1 VYQRDTYRRSHC
13 HRWHQRWREPV
24 TLETSP
30 AFHSPPRR
38 RGAGAGCPWAGSR
51 APVGFKFSRLAVR
64 PDCGGYRV
72 SVDVTNTGN
81 RTGADVAQLYVGDP
95 AATGDA
101 MTRKPV
107 IAARLALAGVLAS
120 TVLAST
126 AAITLPAVAVPA
138 NTALAST
145 APAAPAAS
153 AHPGPGLVVRTD
165 RGLVEG
171 MNAEGTDQFL
181 GIQYAAPPAGALRWA
196 AHNPHVRS
204 APAPLPPPGAPR
216 EGVPPARPPA
226 GRASGRRRPT
236 AAGAPSWPAA
246 TARGRTT
253 RTASTSTCTRHRAR
267 TAAPPAP
274 AMITG
279 GCRCS
284 S

>member
-1 VYQRDTYRRSHC
+1 
-13 HRWHQRWREPV
+13 
-24 TLETSP
+24 
-30 AFHSPPRR
+30 
-38 RGAGAGCPWAGSR
+38 
-51 APVGFKFSRLAVR
+51 
-64 PDCGGYRV
+64 
-72 SVDVTNTGN
+72 
-81 RTGADVAQLYVGDP
+81 VAQLYVGDP

-196 AHNPHVRS
+196 A
-204 APAPLPPPGAPR
+204 PPPGSHSAFS
-216 EGVPPARPPA
+216 GPPPPPGRPLGGHPGGDVLRRPVRPA
-226 GRASGRRRPT
+226 GQRQRPAGGQRGLPLPQRVHATGRERRRHPRQ
-236 AAGAPSWPAA
+236 P
-246 TARGRTT
+246 
-253 RTASTSTCTRHRAR
+253 
-267 TAAPPAP
+267 
-274 AMITG
+274 
-279 GCRCS
+279 
-284 S
+284 

>member
-181 GIQYAAPPAGALRWA
+181 GIQYAAPPEGPPWW
-196 AHNPHVRS
+196 P
-204 APAPLPPPGAPR
+204 PPPPG
-216 EGVPPARPPA
+216 RPLGGHPGGDVLRRPVRPA
-226 GRASGRRRPT
+226 GQRQRPAGGQRGLPLPQRVHATGRERRRHPRQ
-236 AAGAPSWPAA
+236 P
-246 TARGRTT
+246 
-253 RTASTSTCTRHRAR
+253 
-267 TAAPPAP
+267 
-274 AMITG
+274 
-279 GCRCS
+279 
-284 S
+284 

>member
-1 VYQRDTYRRSHC
+1 MGRLSRPGRPQVLPPGRAASTAAATGSASM
-13 HRWHQRWREPV
+13 
-24 TLETSP
+24 SP
-30 AFHSPPRR
+30 IPGIEGSR
-38 RGAGAGCPWAGSR
+38 RGATLRRRSSGDGR
-51 APVGFKFSRLAVR
+51 ARRAAQGVPASHLAA
-64 PDCGGYRV
+64 P
-72 SVDVTNTGN
+72 
-81 RTGADVAQLYVGDP
+81 ADHPGRRYIQP
-95 AATGDA
+95 AAGRARGGDA

-120 TVLAST
+120 AVLAST

-138 NTALAST
+138 SKTLAST

-153 AHPGPGLVVRTD
+153 AHPGHGLVVRTD
-165 RGLVEG
+165 RGLVQG

-181 GIQYAAPPAGALRWA
+181 GIQYAAPPAGAPRWA
-196 AHNPHVRS
+196 AP
-204 APAPLPPPGAPR
+204 
-216 EGVPPARPPA
+216 PPARPPA

-253 RTASTSTCTRHRAR
+253 RTASTSTCTRHPAR